1 MEILNC
7 DVGACPLEPH
17 TKRLMEICNL
27 YQCHQTIVEPTR
39 VTKNTATT
47 IDLFITNNPNMYA
60 HSRVCQL
67 GINDHSLIYAIRKF
81 YIPKSSATIIMS
93 RQFRSFHEDAFS
105 YDLNLAPWHII
116 QYESNQKLCL
126 ANLEKYFPNDL
137 RFSCASS

>member
-27 YQCHQTIVEPTR
+27 YQCHQTIVDLTR

-81 YIPKSSATIIMS
+81 SISKRRARIIIS
-93 RQFRSFHEDAFS
+93 RKFRNFNGDAFS
-105 YDLNLAPWHII
+105 
-116 QYESNQKLCL
+116 
-126 ANLEKYFPNDL
+126 
-137 RFSCASS
+137 